1 MAPKGRT
8 KAQILQER
16 EIIAELYLKGWT
28 ERQIANYLE
37 LSHAMIHQELLKIR
51 DGWSKRAIECYDL
64 RVNKELRRLDMV
76 ERECW
81 AAWERSQG
89 TLQSELTE
97 RIATGRDGS
106 GTPVGRVRTM
116 TKTEAKVGDVQ
127 FMNAILKVISER
139 IRLLQLAPT
148 PPKQLPAIEALKILV
163 EQGIALPQQAEVLHE
178 GVVAIE
184 EKLKHLSGMITDA
197 VIANE
202 STQS

>member
-1 MAPKGRT
+1 
-8 KAQILQER
+8 
-16 EIIAELYLKGWT
+16 
-28 ERQIANYLE
+28 
-37 LSHAMIHQELLKIR
+37 MIHQELVKIR
-51 DGWSKRAIECYDL
+51 EAWAKRTTDCYDL
-64 RVNKELRRLDMV
+64 KVNKELRRLDMV

-97 RIATGRDGS
+97 RIATGRDDS
-106 GTPVGRVRTM
+106 GAPVGRVRTM
-116 TKTEAKVGDVQ
+116 TRTEAKVGDVQ

-139 IRLLQLAPT
+139 IRLLQLAPN
-148 PPKQLPAIEALKILV
+148 PPKQLPAIEALKVLV

-184 EKLKHLSGMITDA
+184 DKLKQLSGLITDA
-197 VIANE
+197 VLTNE